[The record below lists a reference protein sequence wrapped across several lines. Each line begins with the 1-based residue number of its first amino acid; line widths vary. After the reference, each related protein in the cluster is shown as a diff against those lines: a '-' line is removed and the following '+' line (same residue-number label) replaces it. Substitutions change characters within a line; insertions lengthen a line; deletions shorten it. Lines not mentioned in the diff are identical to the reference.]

1 MTDERHDDEV
11 LGRALSRAIETQTS
25 NETPF
30 ERSRIGSAPARR
42 GFPVWQTLGVA
53 AALVL
58 AIAFGS
64 WFTRPTDRGPVAAS
78 PTPTGS
84 ATGTQAPGATATQA
98 PASVDPSTTTRVFFV
113 RDMLPPVSAK
123 VPGHGSVST
132 PEGRVGLRIT
142 AAYDAPTGSV
152 PAGAVNPLALVG
164 RITTPTGG
172 SGGLGVSVNLTGD
185 TANVQFD
192 VPNGWGVHG
201 AAQVQ
206 GLVQQLVYLIT
217 EEPGIRKAHISE
229 KGKTNAV
236 IDGLVVD
243 KPLSR
248 EDVTDYDQA
257 GSTTAA
263 QGYGDTNTAVPHKL
277 TSRTSVNTVAA
288 GMARLVIETD
298 LQVLRPNA
306 IYPDFKVEVAEN
318 NELSTPPLPGKWRM
332 TVTVNGQDSAVFGS
346 NPSST
351 YQQIDESPVRG
362 VLTTKQ
368 GTSTVYQIGL
378 DDLRPWRTAMA
389 WNPMRIVVDIGGDPR
404 TIVDS
409 NAVYAPAYGASVGR
423 TFQVSGVA
431 HNFEANVVIRVLDD
445 KQKEILKTFTTA
457 ANCCDPGGTF
467 DATVQ
472 LPANVTSNIFLE
484 VLEASARDGSDLK
497 LIRIPL
503 TVR

>member
-1 MTDERHDDEV
+1 MTDERNDDEV
-11 LGRALSRAIETQTS
+11 LGRALSRAIETQAP

-30 ERSRIGSAPARR
+30 ERSRVGSAPVRR
-42 GFPVWQTLGVA
+42 GFPIWQTLGVA

-58 AIAFGS
+58 ALAFGS
-64 WFTRPTDRGPVAAS
+64 WFTRPTETGPVAAS
-78 PTPTGS
+78 PSSS
-84 ATGTQAPGATATQA
+84 ASTATSGPTST
-98 PASVDPSTTTRVFFV
+98 PASTNATLASTRVFFV
-113 RDMLPPVSAK
+113 RDMLPPVSAN
-123 VPGHGSVST
+123 VPAHGSATT
-132 PEGRVGLRIT
+132 PEGRIGQRVSDTYT
-142 AAYDAPTGSV
+142 APNGSV
-152 PAGAVNPLALVG
+152 PAGAANPLALVG

-172 SGGLGVSVNLTGD
+172 SGGLGVSVNVTGD

-206 GLVQQLVYLIT
+206 ALVQQLAYLIT
-217 EEPGIRKAHISE
+217 EEPGIRKANITE

-236 IDGLVVD
+236 IDGLIVD

-248 EDVTDYDQA
+248 EDVTDYAQL
-257 GSTTAA
+257 GSTKAA

-277 TSRTSVNTVAA
+277 ASRTSVNTVAP

-298 LQVLRPNA
+298 LQVPLPNA

-409 NAVYAPAYGASVGR
+409 NAVYAPAYGAPVGR

-431 HNFEANVVIRVLDD
+431 HSFEANVVIRVLDD
-445 KQKEILKTFTTA
+445 KQKEILKTSTTA

-472 LPANVTSNIFLE
+472 LPANVTGNIFLE
-484 VLEASARDGSDLK
+484 VFEASARDGSDLK